1 MSPGNNNK
9 TSQEHNFH
17 PSYRPDIDG
26 LRAIAILSVVLF
38 HAFPSALRG
47 GFTGVDIFFVI
58 SGFLISSIIF
68 RSLQRGSFSFA
79 EFYAH
84 RIKRIFPAL
93 IVVLAASYIFGWF
106 ALLADEYKQLGK
118 HIAAGA
124 GFIQNFALLQEAGYF
139 DTASEQK
146 PLMHLWSL
154 AIEEQ
159 FYLLY
164 PLLIWGVWKLRF
176 NILAIVLVIGL
187 VSFGANILGMG
198 DSAVKAFFAPH
209 TRFWELFAGA
219 VLAYLHHSR
228 QSQPAASPKAAYQN
242 FLALTGMALL
252 AVAVFW
258 IDKGK
263 LFPGW
268 WALAPV
274 AGTFLL
280 IMAGPQAW
288 INQKLLASK
297 PMVFIGLISYP
308 LYLWHWP
315 ILSFL
320 RIIEPEAPS
329 AGVRV
334 AAVALSLAFAWLTYR
349 LIERPI
355 RFGRKTWLKTAILS
369 MFMVIAGYVGFNT
382 YQKEGL
388 PERHEKFLGMPAQLG
403 KAFRLGQRPEEAR
416 VMLLGDSHAE
426 HLVGALMELGNQVA
440 DYTGLG
446 CIPFYNVDRYD
457 YRFPP
462 GVCRAR
468 VNASIEL
475 FERSETL
482 NTIILG
488 SMGPVYLT
496 GETFM
501 GMDKDRV
508 TGLTVT
514 ISNHPEMTDRWKIYE
529 TGMRETLDRLLAK
542 NKKVIFVMDV
552 PELGFQPSTC
562 VDSRPLRII
571 NKTIRKPCAVSRE
584 AFENRAGRYRKL
596 VADVLKD
603 YPQVELF
610 DPVTMLCDEKWCWAI
625 KDGLMLYRDFDHL
638 SLDGGR
644 YIGQSLN
651 PLIRKTANLN

>member
-1 MSPGNNNK
+1 M

-17 PSYRPDIDG
+17 PTYRPDIDG

-68 RSLQRGSFSFA
+68 RSLQHGSFSFT

-93 IVVLAASYIFGWF
+93 VVVLVASYAFGWF

-164 PLLIWGVWKLRF
+164 PLLIWGIWKLRF
-176 NILAIVLVIGL
+176 NVLGVVLAVGL
-187 VSFGANILGMG
+187 LSFGANILGMSDG
-198 DSAVKAFFAPH
+198 AVRVFFAPH

-228 QSQPAASPKAAYQN
+228 QSYPAANRKAALQN
-242 FLALTGMALL
+242 FFAFAGMALL

-258 IDKGK
+258 VDKGK
-263 LFPGW
+263 PFPGW

-320 RIIEPEAPS
+320 RIVEPEAPS

-334 AAVALSLAFAWLTYR
+334 AAVGLSLIFAWLTYR
-349 LIERPI
+349 LVERPI
-355 RFGRKTWLKTAILS
+355 RFGRKTWIKTAALTVL
-369 MFMVIAGYVGFNT
+369 MVVTGYVGFTT

-388 PERHEKFLGMPAQLG
+388 PERHEKFLSMPGQLG
-403 KAFRLGQRPEEAR
+403 KAFKLGQRADEAT
-416 VMLLGDSHAE
+416 VMLLGDSHAG
-426 HLVGALMELGNQVA
+426 HLAGALMELGNQVA

-457 YRFPP
+457 SRFPP
-462 GVCRAR
+462 GACRAR

-475 FERSETL
+475 FEESEKF
-482 NTIILG
+482 NTIILA

-496 GETFM
+496 GEAFM
-501 GMDKDRV
+501 GMDEARV

-514 ISNHPEMTDRWKIYE
+514 ISNHPEMIDRWKIYE
-529 TGMRETLDRLLAK
+529 IGMRETLDRLLAK
-542 NKKVIFVMDV
+542 NKKIIFVLDV
-552 PELGFQPSTC
+552 PELGFQPGTC
-562 VDSRPLRII
+562 IDNRPLRII
-571 NKTIRKPCAVSRE
+571 GKAARKPCAVSRE
-584 AFENRAGRYRKL
+584 AFENRAGRYRRL
-596 VADVLKD
+596 VADILKD
-603 YPQVELF
+603 YPQVELY
-610 DPVTMLCDEKWCWAI
+610 DPVKVLCDEKWCWAM

-644 YIGQSLN
+644 YIGQTLN
-651 PLIRKTANLN
+651 PLIRKVANLE